1 MSDMLDKLLQ
11 TERSAAEM
19 VSSAEAEANKRK
31 AEARAEAQKRHA
43 ALLEEKAAEGERA
56 VAAEKERAAR
66 ERREKN
72 EEYRAKLSAN
82 RVDREGF
89 FRLITELIEKDAK

>member
-1 MSDMLDKLLQ
+1 
-11 TERSAAEM
+11 M

-31 AEARAEAQKRHA
+31 AEARAEAQKRHS
-43 ALLEEKAAEGERA
+43 ALLSEKAAEGERA
-56 VAAEKERAAR
+56 VSAEKERAAK

-72 EEYRAKLSAN
+72 EEYRVKLSAN

-89 FRLITELIEKDAK
+89 FRKLTELIEKDAK